1 MVQQMFR
8 RLFQWFKSFFQ
19 TLFGGK
25 RTPAKVAENSPKEP
39 APPLSDTD
47 LEFLFNQLLE
57 GVHQMRGQEWAQKW
71 LQRIENR
78 VSTEQWVGWLRRFGE
93 RLLAS
98 PSPNNELAAR
108 LVQLG
113 DLGVGEVGDVAYD
126 LGMQLLSRNQGEPI
140 WEYDGPDA
148 VTTSSPSPVSAPV
161 SQAPAEQEVSQHENL
176 PTEPEAQTVTL
187 DELFIM
193 LQQDENLRQ
202 QIGQQLGIETD
213 DPQLIIQELVSQ
225 YYTPNQSTT
234 DQT

>member
-8 RLFQWFKSFFQ
+8 RLVQWFKSLFQ

-25 RTPAKVAENSPKEP
+25 RPPSQVAENSPKEP
-39 APPLSDTD
+39 APPLTDTD

-57 GVHQMRGQEWAQKW
+57 GVHQARGQEWAQKW

-78 VSTEQWVGWLRRFGE
+78 VSTEQWIEWLRRFGN

-113 DLGVGEVGDVAYD
+113 NLGLGEVGNVAYEI
-126 LGMQLLSRNQGEPI
+126 GMQLLTRTQGEPI

-148 VTTSSPSPVSAPV
+148 VTTPAPSPVNAPV
-161 SQAPAEQEVSQHENL
+161 QAEASQSENI
-176 PTEPEAQTVTL
+176 PTEQPETQTVTL
-187 DELFIM
+187 DQLFIM

-202 QIGQQLGIETD
+202 QIGQQLGVETD
-213 DPQLIIQELVSQ
+213 DPQVIIQALVNQ
-225 YYTPNQSTT
+225 YHSASGE
-234 DQT
+234 